1 MLVCLLL
8 GRWKVNKVQTF
19 AKDSSLAGEVFQ
31 IQLGSN

>member
-8 GRWKVNKVQTF
+8 GRWKVNKVQTS
-19 AKDSSLAGEVFQ
+19 AEDSSLVREVFQ